1 MNNFLLFI
9 VTLFCWSPTWY
20 VIKFQL
26 GYVDPLVSVFYRFLI
41 AGIVIFIYLIYKKK
55 NLKFSFNQHL
65 WFLLFGVCL
74 YSLNYVFFYL
84 SNTYLISAFP
94 AIVFSTVVIMNIL
107 GEGFYFKKKP
117 SLKTLIGAIIGMIG
131 IIIIFNDEIFNFS
144 LSNGTH
150 VGLFLALL
158 GTFSAST
165 GNMVHQRNLNNNFS
179 LIPTLAYS
187 MLYGSLVTLLI
198 TQIKGTELLF
208 EYTFSYIASLA
219 YLSMV
224 GSIFA
229 FIFYL
234 RLLEKVG
241 AGRAGYVGVVMPVL
255 ALLIST
261 IFENLEWQQ
270 DLIIGLPILIID
282 AALVI
287 NQKIKPIKY
296 FLRFFYLLHLPI
308 EPSKHLVPSIQT
320 ALLRLAPS
328 KVAFKILAPVKSA
341 SKRLLLVKFVSI
353 NEAPLKFTLVKLAL
367 EKLAFSKIP
376 PSRFASYKFVLIKE
390 DSTKLPLANVA
401 FIITPLSKVTLIKLI
416 NDRLEFGI

>member
-1 MNNFLLFI
+1 MNNFFLFI
-9 VTLFCWSPTWY
+9 ITLFCWSPTWY

-41 AGIVIFIYLIYKKK
+41 AAIIMFIYLIYKKK
-55 NLKFSFNQHL
+55 NLKFSLNQHL
-65 WFLLFGVCL
+65 WFLFFGVCL

-117 SLKTLIGAIIGMIG
+117 SLKTLLGATIGMIG
-131 IIIIFNDEIFNFS
+131 IIIIFSDEIFNFS
-144 LSNGTH
+144 LANGTH

-158 GTFSAST
+158 GTFCAST

-179 LIPTLAYS
+179 LIPTLAYA

-208 EYTFSYIASLA
+208 EYSFSYIASLT
-219 YLSMV
+219 YLSIV

-261 IFENLEWQQ
+261 VFENLEWQQ
-270 DLIIGLPILIID
+270 DLIIGLPILIIG
-282 AALVI
+282 AILVI
-287 NQKIKPIKY
+287 NQKIKPIK
-296 FLRFFYLLHLPI
+296 
-308 EPSKHLVPSIQT
+308 
-320 ALLRLAPS
+320 
-328 KVAFKILAPVKSA
+328 
-341 SKRLLLVKFVSI
+341 
-353 NEAPLKFTLVKLAL
+353 
-367 EKLAFSKIP
+367 
-376 PSRFASYKFVLIKE
+376 
-390 DSTKLPLANVA
+390 
-401 FIITPLSKVTLIKLI
+401 
-416 NDRLEFGI
+416 

>member
-1 MNNFLLFI
+1 MMNNFILFGI
-9 VTLFCWSPTWY
+9 TLFCWSPTWY

-26 GYVDPLVSVFYRFLI
+26 GYVDPLVSVFYRFLMAAI
-41 AGIVIFIYLIYKKK
+41 IIFVYLIYKNK
-55 NLKFSFNQHL
+55 NLKFSLNQHL
-65 WFLLFGVCL
+65 WFLFFGICL

-117 SLKTLIGAIIGMIG
+117 SLKTLLGATIGMIG

-144 LSNGTH
+144 LANGTH

-158 GTFSAST
+158 GTFCAST
-165 GNMVHQRNLNNNFS
+165 GNMVHQRNLNNNFP
-179 LIPTLAYS
+179 LIPTIAYA

-208 EYTFSYIASLA
+208 EYSFSYIASLA
-219 YLSMV
+219 YLSVV

-261 IFENLEWQQ
+261 VFENLEWQQ
-270 DLIIGLPILIID
+270 DLIIGLPILIIG
-282 AALVI
+282 AVLVI
-287 NQKIKPIKY
+287 NQKIKI
-296 FLRFFYLLHLPI
+296 
-308 EPSKHLVPSIQT
+308 
-320 ALLRLAPS
+320 
-328 KVAFKILAPVKSA
+328 VK
-341 SKRLLLVKFVSI
+341 
-353 NEAPLKFTLVKLAL
+353 
-367 EKLAFSKIP
+367 
-376 PSRFASYKFVLIKE
+376 
-390 DSTKLPLANVA
+390 
-401 FIITPLSKVTLIKLI
+401 
-416 NDRLEFGI
+416 

>member
-1 MNNFLLFI
+1 MNNFILFI
-9 VTLFCWSPTWY
+9 TTLFCWSPTWY

-41 AGIVIFIYLIYKKK
+41 AAIIIFVYLIFKKK
-55 NLKFSFNQHL
+55 NLKFSLNQHI

-84 SNTYLISAFP
+84 SNTFLISAYP

-117 SLKTLIGAIIGMIG
+117 SLKTLLGATIGMIG
-131 IIIIFNDEIFNFS
+131 IIIIFNDEIFNFD
-144 LSNGTH
+144 LNNDAH

-158 GTFSAST
+158 GTFCAST
-165 GNMVHQRNLNNNFS
+165 GNMVYQRNLNNKFP
-179 LIPTLAYS
+179 LIETIAYG
-187 MLYGSLVTLLI
+187 MFYGSLVTLLI

-219 YLSMV
+219 YLSIV

-234 RLLEKVG
+234 RLLERVG

-261 IFENLEWQQ
+261 VFENLEWKM
-270 DLIIGLPILIID
+270 DLIMGLPISIIG
-282 AALVI
+282 AVLVI
-287 NQKIKPIKY
+287 NQKFDTGK
-296 FLRFFYLLHLPI
+296 
-308 EPSKHLVPSIQT
+308 
-320 ALLRLAPS
+320 
-328 KVAFKILAPVKSA
+328 
-341 SKRLLLVKFVSI
+341 
-353 NEAPLKFTLVKLAL
+353 
-367 EKLAFSKIP
+367 
-376 PSRFASYKFVLIKE
+376 
-390 DSTKLPLANVA
+390 
-401 FIITPLSKVTLIKLI
+401 
-416 NDRLEFGI
+416 